1 MSENTR
7 FLLDHA
13 RKLHQQT
20 PLIDGHNDL
29 PWRLRQEVQ
38 RALSKMDISAHQ
50 KTLHTDI
57 PRLLEGGVGGQFWS
71 VFVPAMLDDA
81 EYVRATMEQIDVVH
95 NMVDRYS
102 NVFQLTVNSGEIENS
117 FESGKIAA
125 LIGMEGGHSIGN
137 SIAALRMFHKLGA
150 RYMTLT
156 HDKSISWADSCTDAP
171 RAHGLTEFG
180 KEVVHEMNR
189 LGMLV
194 DLSHVSKQTMNAA
207 LDVANAPVIFSHSS
221 ARGLTNHPRN
231 VPDDVLKRLPQ
242 NGGVVMVTFVP
253 GFVSKSLY
261 EWGLNRTGYKSLTNS
276 PDYVHHWD
284 YRSEDPVTESVTDD
298 SDPVMKEWDERNPA
312 PQATLK
318 DVADHI
324 DHIRALAGI
333 DHIGIGSDFDG
344 ITSVPD
350 GLEDVAKFHAL
361 TAELIRREYS
371 DEDVQKILGRNVLRA
386 MRGAEDVART
396 LQTLHSPSEVLHPPS
411 HL

>member
-1 MSENTR
+1 
-7 FLLDHA
+7 
-13 RKLHQQT
+13 
-20 PLIDGHNDL
+20 
-29 PWRLRQEVQ
+29 
-38 RALSKMDISAHQ
+38 MDISTQQQ
-50 KTLHTDI
+50 KLHTDI

-71 VFVPAMLDDA
+71 VFVPTTLDDTDF
-81 EYVRATMEQIDVVH
+81 VRATMEQIDVVH

-102 NVFQLTVNSGEIENS
+102 DVFQLTVSAREIENS

-137 SIAALRMFHKLGA
+137 SIAALRMFHKLGT

-180 KEVVHEMNR
+180 QEVVQEMNR

-194 DLSHVSKQTMNAA
+194 DLSHVSQQTMHAT
-207 LDVANAPVIFSHSS
+207 LDIANAPVIFSHSS
-221 ARGLTNHPRN
+221 ARGLTSHPRN
-231 VPDDVLKRLPQ
+231 VPDDVLKRMPQ

-253 GFVSKSLY
+253 GFISRNLY
-261 EWGLNRTGYKSLTNS
+261 EWGLNRAGYKSLTNS

-284 YRSEDPVTESVTDD
+284 YRSENPATDSTTD
-298 SDPVMKEWDERNPA
+298 AVDLVMKAWDDHNPA
-312 PQATLK
+312 PRATLK

-324 DHIRALAGI
+324 DHIRAIAGV

-371 DEDVQKILGRNVLRA
+371 DEDIQKILGRNILRA
-386 MRGAEDVART
+386 MRGSEDAART
-396 LQTLHSPSEVLHPPS
+396 LQTSRSPSEVLHSPTQ
-411 HL
+411 H